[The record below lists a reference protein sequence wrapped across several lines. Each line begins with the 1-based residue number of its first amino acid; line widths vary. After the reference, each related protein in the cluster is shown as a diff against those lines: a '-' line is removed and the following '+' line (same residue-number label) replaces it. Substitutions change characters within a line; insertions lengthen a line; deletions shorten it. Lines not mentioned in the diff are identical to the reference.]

1 MVGVSCSV
9 VVMWVILIISSS
21 LPVLGRCGLCVV
33 WGTIKIVGIF
43 LQTKEKYA
51 DLLKGS
57 FFFFSRRMWRL
68 KRDARKNALLRL
80 LAWTRTEG
88 GRALC
93 FIIPSP
99 LYYRFPLFLR
109 ALVPAAF
116 DFLRSALFCCTYF
129 HTFTASSLSLSE
141 RPAYLYSPFLGSKLI
156 GWGK

>member
-9 VVMWVILIISSS
+9 VVVWVILIISSS

-33 WGTIKIVGIF
+33 CGTIKIVGIF

-57 FFFFSRRMWRL
+57 FFISRRMWCL
-68 KRDARKNALLRL
+68 KRDTRKNALLRL

-88 GRALC
+88 GRASC

-99 LYYRFPLFLR
+99 LYYRFPIFLR
-109 ALVPAAF
+109 ASVPAAF
-116 DFLRSALFCCTYF
+116 GFLRSALFCCTYF
-129 HTFTASSLSLSE
+129 HAFTASSLSLSE
-141 RPAYLYSPFLGSKLI
+141 RPTYLYSPFWGSKLI